1 MIQNR
6 VIQNIIRNAK
16 AQMQFEKIKKAN
28 EQELALKEM
37 NKPKLVAPKF
47 SLAEV
52 RFWET
57 YEQ

>member
-1 MIQNR
+1 MIKNK
-6 VIQNIIRNAK
+6 VIENIIRNAK
-16 AQMQFEKIKKAN
+16 AQIQFEKIKKAN
-28 EQELALKEM
+28 EQELALRKT

-57 YEQ
+57 CEQ